1 MIAVF
6 FLFIAPYPLFSHW
19 KIPATVHNWKLLET
33 ERFLI
38 HYPEGLEETAI
49 RTASMAED
57 AAVRYERLL
66 DYRLSRQIPV
76 FLYASSQD
84 FAQTNILPFPIDE
97 STGGFTD
104 FYRRRVVLPFQGDYT
119 VLRHVL
125 DHEIVHAFQFD
136 LLEGERLGSYPLWF
150 MEGMAEYLSSGWDQ
164 SAETFV
170 RDAVLHNR
178 MPDLL
183 DLHMERVDSGYT
195 YYKAGQAVMLFIA
208 EKYGVERIGFLLKN
222 WRSRQSFREACQSA
236 FRVSPEELNIEFGR
250 FIRSRYA
257 MALKALPEI
266 QDRRLRDATNRYESG
281 TGFQMHPAA
290 SPDGEFFAYMTL
302 DGIYPAIVL
311 RRLPGP
317 GIPARRQS
325 ERKLVLRALRSS
337 DYEELQI
344 LTTRLSFTPDGQAL
358 IVAGRREGRQSIL
371 FFSVEDGS
379 LVEAYSPP
387 FDLIGFPRASPD
399 GTKVVFAG
407 QSGPRVDLYILSRPS
422 GQVRRLTNDAAA
434 ETTPSFSSDG
444 TAVFYSSQTDLRS
457 GARQIFRVETESRQT
472 RQLTDLPGESDHPEI
487 LPGGEMVFISTQDGV
502 SNVMRILK
510 PESLQAPAKKAE
522 PVTRSPTGIIEIARA
537 ADGLLLTELS
547 EGAYEIRQLPGAA
560 AIDAMPAEMRTFD
573 PLSRYP
579 LFDLSRPAAFLR
591 IGESYAPALHLDGT
605 PFLLITAAS
614 GPDGS
619 TSAAGI
625 AYASLADDAG
635 DHRFAALTSYNAD
648 PVELNLNVEYAFL
661 KHRADFFT
669 GAYRQT
675 GIFAIF
681 NFMDFSLNNLL
692 YNPYFRLLEQQSTGA
707 YAGMEYP
714 LHSFG
719 SLSLVLTSGR
729 EERVYETSRP
739 EERQNADVFQNFHA
753 ASVAYSYDNVTYSL
767 YGPLDG
773 HSFYLQYS
781 MPIQFSGRDRS
792 LNVTTAEARFYHLFE
807 SFSSFAVRAFAAAS
821 TGRDAD
827 LYPFQIGGFYSL
839 RGYNFLEFE
848 GRYAFL
854 LNMEYRFNFIEYL
867 QFGVPVSWSPGLIR
881 GVVFFD
887 AGSAFDDPRTYQ
899 GYMRKYGVTRDL
911 HLSFGAGIHWANF
924 LWFLFPGATM
934 KIEWATPYDTK
945 RALPLSRWKGNFSVG
960 FNF

>member
-1 MIAVF
+1 MAVV

-19 KIPATVHNWKLLET
+19 KIPATVHHWKLLET

-49 RTASMAED
+49 RAASMAED
-57 AAVRYERLL
+57 AALRYEKLL
-66 DYRLSRQIPV
+66 DYRLTRQIPV

-104 FYRRRVVLPFQGDYT
+104 FYRRRVVLPFQGDYA

-164 SAETFV
+164 SAENFV

-183 DLHMERVDSGYT
+183 ALHTEQVDSGYT

-208 EKYGVERIGFLLKN
+208 ERYGVERVGFLLKS
-222 WRSRQSFREACQSA
+222 WRSRMSFRDACQAA
-236 FRVSPEELNIEFGR
+236 FRISPEELNAEFGR
-250 FIRSRYA
+250 FIRARYA
-257 MALKALPEI
+257 GATKSLP
-266 QDRRLRDATNRYESG
+266 QGKDARLREATNRFEAG

-290 SPDGEFFAYMTL
+290 SPDGEMFAYMTL
-302 DGIYPAIVL
+302 DGIYPSIVL
-311 RRLPGP
+311 RKLPGP
-317 GIPARRQS
+317 GVSVRKQVERR
-325 ERKLVLRALRSS
+325 LVLRALRSS

-344 LTTRLSFTPDGQAL
+344 LTTRLSFTPDGSS
-358 IVAGRREGRQSIL
+358 IVVAGRRQGLQSIL
-371 FFSVEDGS
+371 FFNAEDGS
-379 LVEAYSPP
+379 LTESYSPP
-387 FDLIGFPRASPD
+387 LDLIGFPRVSPD
-399 GTKVVFAG
+399 GTAVVFAG
-407 QSGPRVDLYILSRPS
+407 QAGPKTDLYLLTRPS
-422 GQVRRLTNDAAA
+422 GQIRRLTNDAAA
-434 ETTPSFSSDG
+434 ETTPSFSPDG
-444 TAVFYSSQTDLRS
+444 SFVYYSTQTDLKS
-457 GARQIFRVETESRQT
+457 GRRQIFRVHLETGQSQ
-472 RQLTDLPGESDHPEI
+472 QLTDLPGESDHPE
-487 LPGGEMVFISTQDGV
+487 LLANGSLAFISSRNGV
-502 SNVMRILK
+502 PNVELLENAREINTPATETK
-510 PESLQAPAKKAE
+510 PA
-522 PVTRSPTGIIEIARA
+522 TRSATGILEISRA
-537 ADGLLLTELS
+537 GGGLLLTELV
-547 EGAYEIRQLPGAA
+547 EGAYEIRHLPEAKQT
-560 AIDAMPAEMRTFD
+560 DRLPADMLTFD
-573 PLSRYP
+573 PDWRYP
-579 LFDLSRPAAFLR
+579 LFGLSRPASFLR
-591 IGESYAPALHLDGT
+591 IGEKYTPALHLDGT

-625 AYASLADDAG
+625 AYFALADDAG
-635 DHRFAALTSYNAD
+635 DHRFAALTSYNAN

-669 GAYRQT
+669 GAYRQS
-675 GIFAIF
+675 GVFSIF

-719 SLSLVLTSGR
+719 SLALVFTSGR
-729 EERVYETSRP
+729 EERVYETARP
-739 EERQNADVFQNFHA
+739 EERENKDVFQNFHA
-753 ASVAYSYDNVTYSL
+753 ASVAYTYDNVTYSM

-773 HSFYLQYS
+773 HAFYLQYS
-781 MPIQFSGRDRS
+781 MPVVFSGRDRS
-792 LNVTTAEARFYHLFE
+792 LNVTTGEFRFYHLFE
-807 SFSSFAVRAFAAAS
+807 GFSSIAFRAFAAGA

-839 RGYNFLEFE
+839 RGYRFLEFE

-854 LNMEYRFNFIEYL
+854 LNLEYRFNFIEYL
-867 QFGVPVSWSPGLIR
+867 QFGIPTSWSPGLIR
-881 GVVFFD
+881 GVFFFD
-887 AGSAFDDPRTYQ
+887 AGSAFDDPRHYQ
-899 GYMRKYGVTRDL
+899 AYMKKNGVTRDL
-911 HLSFGAGIHWANF
+911 HMSFGAGIHWANF

-945 RALPLSRWKGNFSVG
+945 RSLPLSRWKGNFSVG